1 MKEGSPSPPWTF
13 VPMTFSEL
21 PIVSLLKKKK
31 PRHYPFLLVSES
43 ASDRTK
49 MFPETYAGFSPECF
63 SRTYLKRII
72 SIAPNQDG

>member
-21 PIVSLLKKKK
+21 PIVSLLKKKN
-31 PRHYPFLLVSES
+31 PAIIRLLVSES

>member
-1 MKEGSPSPPWTF
+1 
-13 VPMTFSEL
+13 MTFSEL
-21 PIVSLLKKKK
+21 PIVSLLKKKN
-31 PRHYPFLLVSES
+31 PAIIRLLVSES